1 MNRAALSRSLGGFPF
16 PDKCVN
22 FKMRYVIVDLE
33 ATCWD
38 KPTDRSRMEIIEIGA
53 VLLESSDASTGDEFS
68 AFVKPVVEQT
78 LSDFCKQLTS
88 IEQSQID
95 EADYFWNV
103 FPNFVDWI
111 GTKPFRLCSWG
122 GYDLNQFR
130 ADCQRHKI
138 KMPETFEYHINLKR
152 ETLLKSHKLSC
163 QSWSVRLSNAA
174 QQFNGREGETATFL
188 SRCPLLFGGLGGGF
202 APRHLSRW
210 MASL

>member
-1 MNRAALSRSLGGFPF
+1 M
-16 PDKCVN
+16 K
-22 FKMRYVIVDLE
+22 YIIVDLE
-33 ATCWD
+33 ATCWG

-53 VLLESSDASTGDEFS
+53 VLLESADGSTSDEFS

-138 KMPETFEYHINLKR
+138 KMPETFENHINLKKEFAR
-152 ETLLKSHKLSC
+152 LMKVKLCGMSKALKILKIPLEGTHHRGIDDAKNIAKIAQVILPKLE
-163 QSWSVRLSNAA
+163 R
-174 QQFNGREGETATFL
+174 
-188 SRCPLLFGGLGGGF
+188 
-202 APRHLSRW
+202 
-210 MASL
+210 